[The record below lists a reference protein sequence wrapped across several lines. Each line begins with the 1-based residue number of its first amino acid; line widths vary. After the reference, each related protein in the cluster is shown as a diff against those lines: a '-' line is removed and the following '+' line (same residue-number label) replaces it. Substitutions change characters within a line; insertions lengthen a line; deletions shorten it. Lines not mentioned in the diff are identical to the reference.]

1 MAQSLRDIDLVFI
14 EEAFERMLLDY
25 DRVFLSMGI
34 PACLWRRTGE
44 IYKGN
49 RAFTELIGLDGH
61 LMRDVRLLP
70 VYPHPLLTR
79 TLGKAMYLPTDGR
92 GVGSKLLGGKSLR
105 SLEIER
111 SQNRYR
117 NTATSH
123 STRAKRPF

>member
-1 MAQSLRDIDLVFI
+1 MAQSLRDLDLVFI

-25 DRVFLSMGI
+25 DRVFLAMGI

-61 LMRDVRLLP
+61 LMRDVSLLP
-70 VYPHPLLTR
+70 IFPHPLLTR

-92 GVGSKLLGGKSLR
+92 GVGSKLLGGQSLR
-105 SLEIER
+105 SLELEPPH
-111 SQNRYR
+111 NRYR
-117 NTATSH
+117 NMATSRL
-123 STRAKRPF
+123 TRAKKPF